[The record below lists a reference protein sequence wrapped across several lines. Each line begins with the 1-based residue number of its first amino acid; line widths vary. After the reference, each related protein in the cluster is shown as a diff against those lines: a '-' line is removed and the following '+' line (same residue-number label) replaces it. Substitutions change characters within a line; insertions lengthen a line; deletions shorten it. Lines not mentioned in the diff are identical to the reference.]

1 MFDVADENSRQF
13 PGYQSVCSE
22 KWSPDMSSHV
32 VLAACQ
38 ENQVVTETREEERV
52 QSVFTESLI
61 RVLTSGTFNERST
74 YIDLLFALP
83 AMHGQ
88 TPVVAGKHKN
98 AQICYQDQ

>member
-1 MFDVADENSRQF
+1 
-13 PGYQSVCSE
+13 
-22 KWSPDMSSHV
+22 MSSHV

-38 ENQVVTETREEERV
+38 ENQVVTETREEDRV

-61 RVLTSGTFNERST
+61 RVLTSGAFNERST

-83 AMHGQ
+83 SMHGQ

-98 AQICYQDQ
+98 AQVWYQDQ